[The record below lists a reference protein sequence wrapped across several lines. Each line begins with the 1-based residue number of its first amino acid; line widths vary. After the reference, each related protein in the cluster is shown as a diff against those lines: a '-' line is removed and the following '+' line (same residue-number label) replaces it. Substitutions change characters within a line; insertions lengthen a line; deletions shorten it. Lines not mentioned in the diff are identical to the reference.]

1 MLDLIFENRV
11 VDLGDTVLCATIR
24 DGFINQMFTKN
35 NRYIISQVAKK
46 EKTINKQFEKMP
58 LGE

>member
-1 MLDLIFENRV
+1 
-11 VDLGDTVLCATIR
+11 
-24 DGFINQMFTKN
+24 MFTKN
-35 NRYIISQVAKK
+35 NRDIISQVAKK